1 LFLGTLVTIIYV
13 LANLALAFTMQGT
26 PNAADIA
33 NNGIMFASND
43 SRGAAAAS
51 MIMGNV
57 GVL

>member
-1 LFLGTLVTIIYV
+1 MFWLICLFGFI
-13 LANLALAFTMQGT
+13 ANARN

-43 SRGAAAAS
+43 RVYAAAS